1 MNGIAR
7 SKRGKRMSAID
18 GCLLATGLKGVGR
31 GFKIS
36 VAGKVN
42 KKSKGRQRV
51 ITSIRLASWIYG
63 QGDQRSMER
72 TIYNDQIKSNQIVI
86 NSFPTLLIAATLPTY
101 PQCRRRQ
108 KARISPSLCSPTR
121 DSLPLT
127 PPQILRIYGQGFT
140 LTLRS
145 PDKGRLPLTLP

>member
-42 KKSKGRQRV
+42 KKSKGR
-51 ITSIRLASWIYG
+51 
-63 QGDQRSMER
+63 
-72 TIYNDQIKSNQIVI
+72 
-86 NSFPTLLIAATLPTY
+86 
-101 PQCRRRQ
+101 
-108 KARISPSLCSPTR
+108 
-121 DSLPLT
+121 
-127 PPQILRIYGQGFT
+127 
-140 LTLRS
+140 
-145 PDKGRLPLTLP
+145 